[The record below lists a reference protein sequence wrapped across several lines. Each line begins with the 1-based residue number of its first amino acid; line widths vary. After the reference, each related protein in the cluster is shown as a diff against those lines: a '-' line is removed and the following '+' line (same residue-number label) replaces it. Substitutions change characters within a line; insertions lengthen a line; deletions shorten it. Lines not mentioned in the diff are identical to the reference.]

1 VSSTTKAISSRAW
14 TLRARLGCEIH
25 GGQRISFHS
34 LLADFL
40 NSQMDIELV
49 NDCQA
54 SFGQPTACARLPV
67 SHLTGLKLVRT
78 VSADLEEGVAENV
91 G

>member
-1 VSSTTKAISSRAW
+1 
-14 TLRARLGCEIH
+14 
-25 GGQRISFHS
+25 
-34 LLADFL
+34 
-40 NSQMDIELV
+40 MDIELV